1 MEVPKKAKTDQVQII
16 AQLID
21 KVVSN
26 MAAIV
31 LCFLPCS
38 RTWFLHG
45 KKRKYYKKPKKGQKE
60 TRRQKWY
67 GVSCYID
74 VSR

>member
-1 MEVPKKAKTDQVQII
+1 MEVSKKAKTDQVQII
-16 AQLID
+16 AQLIN

-38 RTWFLHG
+38 WTWFLHG
-45 KKRKYYKKPKKGQKE
+45 KKNKILPKRQRKGKKKRDEDKSGMLC
-60 TRRQKWY
+60 
-67 GVSCYID
+67 VAI
-74 VSR
+74 